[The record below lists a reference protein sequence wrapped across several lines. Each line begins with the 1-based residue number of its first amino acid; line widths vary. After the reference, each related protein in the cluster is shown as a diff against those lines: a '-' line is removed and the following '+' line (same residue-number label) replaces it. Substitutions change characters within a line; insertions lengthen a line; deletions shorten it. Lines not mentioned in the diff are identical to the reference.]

1 MSTNASAS
9 ASANAVANEF
19 AKMRHLRIGLIV
31 ALLLFG
37 VAGFSAFLASAAPDG
52 FAWKMLLD
60 GLGFAVILIS
70 PLLLAVLASRQ
81 VEMEHL
87 GNGWLL
93 SATSGVTPGR
103 LCRAK
108 FLALGTL
115 VVTATILQSLLLIAF
130 GFLAGITAPFPLEHW
145 SGYTA
150 SAVVINLVVL
160 AFHLLLSARV
170 ENQLV
175 CLGVGVVGVF
185 IGTFGAAF
193 PDWLSYL
200 TPWGYYSLAMPTDY
214 VGMEFVYLDPPYLSI
229 LALAVVG
236 GSLFLFITGRFD
248 RQEA

>member
-1 MSTNASAS
+1 MSAKI
-9 ASANAVANEF
+9 VANEF

-37 VAGFSAFLASAAPDG
+37 VAGLTAFQASASPGG
-52 FAWKMLLD
+52 FAWKVLLD
-60 GLGFAVILIS
+60 GLGFGVIIIS

-81 VEMEHL
+81 VEIEHL

-115 VVTATILQSLLLIAF
+115 VVIATILQSLILIGFGLLVR
-130 GFLAGITAPFPLEHW
+130 ITSPFPLEHW
-145 SGYTA
+145 VGYTA
-150 SAVVINLVVL
+150 SVVVINLVVL
-160 AFHLLLSARV
+160 AFHLLLSART

-185 IGTFGAAF
+185 IGVFGSAF
-193 PDWLSYL
+193 PDWLLYL
-200 TPWGYYSLAMPTDY
+200 TPWGYYPLAMPNGLRGNG
-214 VGMEFVYLDPPYLSI
+214 VGIP
-229 LALAVVG
+229 
-236 GSLFLFITGRFD
+236 
-248 RQEA
+248 

>member
-1 MSTNASAS
+1 MSAKIL
-9 ASANAVANEF
+9 ANEF
-19 AKMRHLRIGLIV
+19 AKMRHLRIGLIL

-37 VAGFSAFLASAAPDG
+37 VAGLTAFQASASPDG
-52 FAWKMLLD
+52 FAWKVLLD
-60 GLGFAVILIS
+60 GLGFGVIMIS

-81 VEMEHL
+81 VEIEHL

-115 VVTATILQSLLLIAF
+115 VFIATILQSLILIAF
-130 GFLAGITAPFPLEHW
+130 GLLVGITSPFPLEHW

-150 SAVVINLVVL
+150 CAVVINLAVL
-160 AFHLLLSARV
+160 AFHLLLSAWI

-185 IGTFGAAF
+185 IGVFGSAF
-193 PDWLSYL
+193 PDWLLYL
-200 TPWGYYSLAMPTDY
+200 TPWGYYPLAMPTDF
-214 VGMEFVYLDPPYLSI
+214 VGMELVYLDLPYLSI
-229 LALAVVG
+229 LALAVVD